1 MEATKNAIYENIC
14 REEAAKNNLPIYV
27 ELRRGDL
34 IRYLLYRIVS
44 YRFSNWQG
52 SSVFRR
58 SLHTR

>member
-1 MEATKNAIYENIC
+1 MEATKNAIYENMC

-44 YRFSNWQG
+44 PTGRAL
-52 SSVFRR
+52 R
-58 SLHTR
+58 S